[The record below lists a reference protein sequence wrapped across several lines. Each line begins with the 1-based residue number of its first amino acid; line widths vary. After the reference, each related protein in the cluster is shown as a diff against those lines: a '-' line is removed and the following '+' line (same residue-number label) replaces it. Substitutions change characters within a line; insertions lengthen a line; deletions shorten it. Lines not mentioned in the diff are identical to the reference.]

1 MDFDPCNIPRYEFLE
16 QLIIPRCFQTIANT
30 SCSTSKSM
38 PFHYIL
44 AETNRGLHLMQ
55 HITHINHYIVYAI
68 FNLKQN
74 KGTDEKQLV
83 AKTNMYK
90 LELKDKHWKEY

>member
-1 MDFDPCNIPRYEFLE
+1 
-16 QLIIPRCFQTIANT
+16 
-30 SCSTSKSM
+30 
-38 PFHYIL
+38 
-44 AETNRGLHLMQ
+44 MQ